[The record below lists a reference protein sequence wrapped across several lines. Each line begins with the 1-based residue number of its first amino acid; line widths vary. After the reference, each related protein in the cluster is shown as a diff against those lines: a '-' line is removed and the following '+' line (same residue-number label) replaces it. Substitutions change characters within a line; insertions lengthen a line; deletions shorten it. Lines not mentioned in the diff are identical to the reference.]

1 MADPGTHELPPE
13 AASPAALKHELV
25 ARAKALG
32 FAECRV
38 AAARPAA
45 HREVF
50 EQWIAE
56 GKHGDMAWL
65 ARNPDRRADPRI
77 VVPGARSVIV
87 LAMNYYQGTR
97 EPPAPF
103 KIARYAWNDD
113 YHDLMEPRLRQ
124 IGGWIDSLGGRQR
137 CYVDTGPVLE
147 RDFAAESGLGWN
159 GKSTMQIHPAL
170 GTWFFLGTIIT
181 TLELPPDAPARDR
194 CGTCTRCITA
204 CPTGAITAPHRLDAR
219 LCVSY
224 LTIEHK
230 GPIPAELRPAIG
242 DRLYGCDD
250 CLKACPWNRFAAAS
264 SEAAFHA
271 REAVFTKAPAELLA
285 LTDEGFRALFSRSP
299 IKRIKRPAFLRN
311 VCIVLGNAGALADI
325 PALQRAAAD
334 PHPLIA
340 EHAAWAIEQIQ
351 KRHGS

>member
-1 MADPGTHELPPE
+1 LKREL
-13 AASPAALKHELV
+13 A

-38 AAARPAA
+38 ASARPAA
-45 HREVF
+45 HREIF
-50 EQWIAE
+50 AQWIAE
-56 GKHGDMAWL
+56 GRHGDMAWL
-65 ARNPDRRADPRI
+65 ARNLDRRADPRI

-87 LAMNYYQGTR
+87 LALNYYQGGR
-97 EPPAPF
+97 EPDAPF

-113 YHDLMEPRLRQ
+113 YHDLMEPRLRE
-124 IGGWIDSLGGRQR
+124 IGAWIDSLGERQR

-147 RDFAAESGLGWN
+147 RDFASESGLGWN

-170 GTWFFLGTIIT
+170 GTWFFLGAIIT
-181 TLELPPDAPARDR
+181 TLDLPPDAPAKDR
-194 CGTCTRCITA
+194 CGSCTRCIAA

-230 GPIPAELRPAIG
+230 GSIPPELRPAIG

-271 REAVFTKAPAELLA
+271 REAVFQKSPADLLA
-285 LTDEGFRALFSRSP
+285 LTDEAFRVLFARSP

-311 VCIVLGNAGALADI
+311 VCVVLGNTGSLDDL
-325 PALQRAAAD
+325 PALERAAAD

-340 EHAAWAIEQIQ
+340 EHAAWAIGRIRERAQPT
-351 KRHGS
+351 